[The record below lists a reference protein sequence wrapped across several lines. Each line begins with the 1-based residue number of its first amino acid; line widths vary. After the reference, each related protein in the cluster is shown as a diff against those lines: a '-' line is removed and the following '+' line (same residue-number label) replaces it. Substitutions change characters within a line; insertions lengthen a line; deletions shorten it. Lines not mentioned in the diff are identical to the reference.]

1 MAVAVH
7 AHRQRGAEREVAVDR
22 VDVGLDPVDG
32 DDGVTDL
39 EAGTFGDRLGCDCGH
54 LEHGAYLADRGGPG
68 LDRGRV
74 DRLPARAGRGGFELA
89 RSGRRDE
96 AASAER
102 MRPHP
107 LRERLRAELDGGDEE
122 RPRRRTGGHLGL
134 GGQRQPPGDSSCDD
148 LAAHGQRERC
158 DEERDQDSGQ
168 DPA

>member
-7 AHRQRGAEREVAVDR
+7 AHRQSGAEREVAVDR

-39 EAGTFGDRLGCDCGH
+39 EAGTFGDRLWCDCGH
-54 LEHGAYLADRGGPG
+54 LEHGPYLADRGGPG

-74 DRLPARAGRGGFELA
+74 DRLPARARRGSFELA
-89 RSGRRDE
+89 WSGRRDE
-96 AASAER
+96 ATSAER

-107 LRERLRAELDGGDEE
+107 LCERLRAKLDRGDQE
-122 RPRRRTGGHLGL
+122 RPRRGTGHLGL
-134 GGQRQPPGDSSCDD
+134 GGQGQPPGNASCDD
-148 LAAHGQRERC
+148 LTAHGQRERR
-158 DEERDQDSGQ
+158 DQERDQDSGQ